1 MKKRLILSLAFFA
14 LGIASMMAQYAPAGD
29 KIKTK
34 WAENIDVNNVWAEY
48 PRPIMERASWQNL
61 NGLWNYAITPRHA
74 AAPTKYDGEI
84 LVPFCVESSLSGVGK
99 SLDEHH
105 VLWYNREFTIPKEWK
120 GQNVLLNFGAVD
132 WRADVWVNGIKV
144 GSHTGGYTAFSFDIT
159 AALNAKG
166 SNTLQVR
173 VYDGT
178 DKGFQPRGKQVSHPN
193 GIWYTPVSGI
203 WQTVWLEP
211 VAPVHV
217 EKVKSVANFDR
228 KTVKFDV
235 VTSKGCNSGAVAEVK
250 VMDGTTVVAQGKSI
264 NGQSIELNMPNDI
277 KLWSPDS
284 PFLYD
289 VEVALTVGG
298 KQVDKVKSY
307 VAMRKVG
314 MHRDK
319 NGIVRMQLNNKDL
332 FNFGPLDQGWWPDGL
347 YTAPSYEAMIYDIDK
362 TKEWGFNMIRKHVKV
377 EPELWYTY
385 CDKVGILVWQD
396 MPNGDRS
403 PQWQNRNYFNGVE
416 NVRSAASEANYRKE
430 WKEIIDQFST
440 HPCINVWVPFNEAW
454 GQFKTEEIVE
464 WTKQLDP
471 TRLVSPASG
480 GNHYTCGDILDLHN
494 YPGPDMYLYDAQ
506 RVTVLG
512 EYGGIGYPI
521 EGHLWVTD
529 KNWGYIQ
536 FNSVKDV
543 TDEYVK
549 YAEQLYDY
557 IFKGFSGA
565 VYTQTTD
572 VEVEVN
578 GFMTYDRKVIKMEE
592 DRIREV
598 NKKIVNSLNK

>member
-1 MKKRLILSLAFFA
+1 
-14 LGIASMMAQYAPAGD
+14 
-29 KIKTK
+29 
-34 WAENIDVNNVWAEY
+34 
-48 PRPIMERASWQNL
+48 
-61 NGLWNYAITPRHA
+61 
-74 AAPTKYDGEI
+74 
-84 LVPFCVESSLSGVGK
+84 
-99 SLDEHH
+99 
-105 VLWYNREFTIPKEWK
+105 
-120 GQNVLLNFGAVD
+120 
-132 WRADVWVNGIKV
+132 
-144 GSHTGGYTAFSFDIT
+144 
-159 AALNAKG
+159 
-166 SNTLQVR
+166 
-173 VYDGT
+173 
-178 DKGFQPRGKQVSHPN
+178 
-193 GIWYTPVSGI
+193 
-203 WQTVWLEP
+203 
-211 VAPVHV
+211 
-217 EKVKSVANFDR
+217 
-228 KTVKFDV
+228 
-235 VTSKGCNSGAVAEVK
+235 
-250 VMDGTTVVAQGKSI
+250 
-264 NGQSIELNMPNDI
+264 
-277 KLWSPDS
+277 
-284 PFLYD
+284 

-430 WKEIIDQFST
+430 WKEIVDQFST